1 MNSFTIEFISEL
13 ASPCS
18 REGGLKGP
26 QMVQQGRGSLIDRS
40 GNIHEKDDVDNGDGS
55 RAQCLLH
62 AISAL
67 RERGKEEQELKAT
80 QSYNEEFKASLSYGR
95 LSQKNPNPKI
105 NNKGIKVR
113 KCPYDALTKL
123 TLNHRN
129 SHVSRKGN

>member
-1 MNSFTIEFISEL
+1 M
-13 ASPCS
+13 
-18 REGGLKGP
+18 
-26 QMVQQGRGSLIDRS
+26 
-40 GNIHEKDDVDNGDGS
+40 
-55 RAQCLLH
+55 H

-80 QSYNEEFKASLSYGR
+80 QSYNEEFKASLGYR
-95 LSQKNPNPKI
+95 RPSQKNPNPKI